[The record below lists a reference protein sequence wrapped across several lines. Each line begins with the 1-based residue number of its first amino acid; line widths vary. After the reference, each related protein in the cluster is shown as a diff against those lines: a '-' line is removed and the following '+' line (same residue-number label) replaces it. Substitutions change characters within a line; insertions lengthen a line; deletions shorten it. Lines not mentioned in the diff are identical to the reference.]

1 LDFSS
6 KINLTKF
13 SFSDDWFRGFL
24 SSKDFSLILLY
35 HPELCF
41 VKSQINEVFFI
52 TSLTSI
58 IFSIFEETGVESFFT
73 PMILLPQFL
82 FLFFVGIIFINFYF
96 NYFSS
101 QTKEGN
107 LIDADYLISNNSAE
121 AEKEITSYDDIILGL
136 VIIIYVFG

>member
-1 LDFSS
+1 
-6 KINLTKF
+6 
-13 SFSDDWFRGFL
+13 
-24 SSKDFSLILLY
+24 
-35 HPELCF
+35 
-41 VKSQINEVFFI
+41 
-52 TSLTSI
+52 
-58 IFSIFEETGVESFFT
+58 
-73 PMILLPQFL
+73 MILLPQFL
-82 FLFFVGIIFINFYF
+82 FLLFVGILFINFYF